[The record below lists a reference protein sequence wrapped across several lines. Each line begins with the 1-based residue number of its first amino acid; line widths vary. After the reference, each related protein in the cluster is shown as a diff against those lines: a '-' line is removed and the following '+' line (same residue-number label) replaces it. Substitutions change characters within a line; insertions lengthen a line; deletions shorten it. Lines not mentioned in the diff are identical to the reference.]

1 MPRILI
7 IAAIIVALVFGGKL
21 LYRHFVTNRIVD
33 WSGMV
38 IYEPMGNEDGTF
50 LSRYCHGTWWMEND
64 CLYLD
69 TYNDRGDMV
78 GGLFP
83 VLLSFSGEQ
92 LLIMQAA
99 DGSVP
104 PFFKAEQTTAILN
117 LTTLP

>member
-83 VLLSFSGEQ
+83 VLLSFSG
-92 LLIMQAA
+92 
-99 DGSVP
+99 G
-104 PFFKAEQTTAILN
+104 TTANHAGSGRLRSALLQGGTN
-117 LTTLP
+117 HSYT